1 MNVQQLT
8 RLGTKSLIRSAT
20 RRSYNTTKCKNITPK
35 PKKNVHVTSSPLQQI
50 CSRAFTQMRSTVSSY
65 KTAALLTVSSAPLI
79 AFAGLFGGR
88 TEDGTTEELLGVF
101 AECLKKAD
109 SQLDPSEDLLS
120 EAPMKIS
127 DDYFAEALEVFERL
141 SPKEYTDRYQAI
153 NKTVGSMIE
162 LYAFMKKNDQV
173 ERLYKRQ
180 MELATKCKLL
190 DIDFEEMFDIV
201 TRYAQFCVVKEDWRT
216 AQKLLAQKVEYV
228 KHVEKQK
235 IAPQLVVNLYAEA
248 YNQLGFVEM
257 SQGNLKNA
265 INTFNKG
272 VEIIE
277 KNVMTASQSSM
288 NELFSLSGYLHL
300 NIATAY
306 RTQENY
312 EKALDHYDIANGYV
326 TTVLSGAKNEKSGK
340 KAAGLLRVDI
350 LQQMAQVYL
359 KQKDFDKGLQKMKEA
374 LQDVVKLYG
383 AKSESARDMYI
394 TLGNMNMELARY
406 DEAGNNFNQA
416 LKLQQGNGMHDEG
429 KVFVKLGQ
437 LSQRT
442 GNINAAKE
450 HYTRALQKHKEE
462 YGEFSIE
469 VGAVYNN
476 LGTLSTEL
484 GDDDQAEDYYHKALS
499 IADKGG
505 EALYSFR
512 ALVSGNLASIYTS
525 KGKYAEAEKMFLDAL
540 ELKKKL
546 YGEVHNQVATSYN
559 NLGYLYQSQKRIN
572 KAEECFQKALEIVEK
587 VYDPNHR
594 EIATVLMNLGI
605 IKNAHNKPE
614 EAKALFERALSIY
627 KATFGPDPRTSETA
641 NIYRSLGVYH
651 ATKNEHTQ
659 AEEFF
664 SKAHDILAETLG
676 ADRLETVKVRTL
688 FADTVYRQG
697 DYTRAMKIY
706 EDSREALLQS
716 GRNDVSAHVTLLEAR
731 VNRCRERLQE
741 KK

>member
-1 MNVQQLT
+1 M
-8 RLGTKSLIRSAT
+8 
-20 RRSYNTTKCKNITPK
+20 
-35 PKKNVHVTSSPLQQI
+35 
-50 CSRAFTQMRSTVSSY
+50 
-65 KTAALLTVSSAPLI
+65 SSAPLI
-79 AFAGLFGGR
+79 AFVGLFGGR
-88 TEDGTTEELLGVF
+88 TEDGTTEELLAVF

-109 SQLDPSEDLLS
+109 AKLDPNTDLLAES
-120 EAPMKIS
+120 PVSIS
-127 DDYFAEALEVFERL
+127 DDLFIEALEVFERL
-141 SPKEYTDRYQAI
+141 SPKEYGERYQAV
-153 NKTVGSMIE
+153 NKTVGSMID
-162 LYAFMKKNDQV
+162 LYAFMKKNEQV

-180 MELATKCKLL
+180 MELATKVKLIDL
-190 DIDFEEMFDIV
+190 DFEEMFDII
-201 TRYAQFCVVKEDWRT
+201 TRYAQFCVFKEDWRT
-216 AQKLLAQKVEYV
+216 AQKLLSQKVEFV

-235 IAPQLVVNLYAEA
+235 IAPQLTVNLYAEA

-277 KNVMTASQSSM
+277 KNVMSFNQTTT
-288 NELFSLSGYLHL
+288 NDLFSLSGYLHL

-306 RTQENY
+306 RRQEDY
-312 EKALDHYDIANGYV
+312 EKALDHYDIAHGYV
-326 TTVLSGAKNEKSGK
+326 TSVLSVTKAAEKSGK
-340 KAAGLLRVDI
+340 KSAALLRIDI

-359 KQKDFDKGLQKMKEA
+359 KQKDFDKGLVKMKEA

-383 AKSESARDMYI
+383 AKSETTRDMYI
-394 TLGNMNMELARY
+394 SLGNMNMELARY
-406 DEAGNNFNQA
+406 EEAGNIFSQA
-416 LKLQQGNGMHDEG
+416 LKLQQGSGMHDEG
-429 KVFVKLGQ
+429 KVYVKLGQ

-442 GNINAAKE
+442 GNLSEARENYNK
-450 HYTRALQKHKEE
+450 ALKKHTDE
-462 YGEFSIE
+462 YGENSIE

-476 LGTLSTEL
+476 LGTLATEL
-484 GDDDQAEDYYHKALS
+484 DDEDQAEQYYQKALA

-505 EALYSFR
+505 EALFSFR

-525 KGKYAEAEKMFLDAL
+525 KGKYNEAEKMFLEAL

-546 YGEVHNQVATSYN
+546 YGEAHNQVATSYN

-605 IKNAHNKPE
+605 VKNAYNKPE

-627 KATFGPDPRTSETA
+627 KATFGPNPRTSETA

-651 ATKNEHTQ
+651 ATKNEHAQ

-664 SKAHDILAETLG
+664 SKAHDILAETMG
-676 ADRLETVKVRTL
+676 ADRLETIKVRTL
-688 FADTVYRQG
+688 FADTIYRQG
-697 DYTRAMKIY
+697 DYTRAIKIY
-706 EDSREALLQS
+706 EDAREALLQS
-716 GRNDVSAHVTLLEAR
+716 GRNDVSTHVTLLESR

-741 KK
+741 QEKK